1 VNEELRK
8 EWTREDA
15 EIRRLQVEW
24 ERELEE
30 NRSSA
35 SSYEG
40 SDDFSDEEESD
51 EELKE
56 AEERLRAKT

>member
-1 VNEELRK
+1 MNEELRK

-35 SSYEG
+35 SSSY
-40 SDDFSDEEESD
+40 
-51 EELKE
+51 
-56 AEERLRAKT
+56 